1 MEVNVGEMRDAA
13 IGRRGRGMHIVA
25 KCGDGIV
32 DRLGVVL
39 LQSLQQRGDI
49 VVEVAAA
56 VRVVVVGIVGLR
68 AAATRAVSTSSRGG
82 ACACA
87 RTSRTCTVR
96 STGSTSTAANS
107 AAWLRMY
114 SRDSFVP

>member
-39 LQSLQQRGDI
+39 LQSLQQSGDI
-49 VVEVAAA
+49 VGEVVAAA
-56 VRVVVVGIVGLR
+56 MRVVVVGVVGL
-68 AAATRAVSTSSRGG
+68 RAVSTSSRGR
-82 ACACA
+82 ACAC
-87 RTSRTCTVR
+87 TWIP
-96 STGSTSTAANS
+96 S
-107 AAWLRMY
+107 AAVIGYVRACA
-114 SRDSFVP
+114 RA

>member
-1 MEVNVGEMRDAA
+1 MGEMRDAA

-49 VVEVAAA
+49 VVEVAA
-56 VRVVVVGIVGLR
+56 VRVVVVGCSF
-68 AAATRAVSTSSRGG
+68 ASTLPDVVVL
-82 ACACA
+82 A
-87 RTSRTCTVR
+87 
-96 STGSTSTAANS
+96 S
-107 AAWLRMY
+107 AM
-114 SRDSFVP
+114 